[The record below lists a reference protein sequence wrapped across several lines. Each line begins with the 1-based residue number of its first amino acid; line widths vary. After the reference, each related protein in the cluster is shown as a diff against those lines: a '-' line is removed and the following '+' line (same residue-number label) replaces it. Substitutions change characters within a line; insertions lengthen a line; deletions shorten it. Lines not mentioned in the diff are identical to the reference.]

1 MANTLSNPNRINDYS
16 LAPSFAKGIPED
28 IFFIDSKTREMI
40 EMGMPEAT
48 ALKDSII
55 LSNTFTTQE
64 EKHDILT
71 SILANSASDGSL
83 TPNLELSSCP
93 EGCYSIL
100 DAYPKPKSIYKWFHV
115 AIPPLGPK
123 AFPGLSIGREL
134 AHNLYHSKRFLEELY
149 EAETLVEMAY
159 LSATE
164 LMNFLS
170 DLVGMEAQIREISSA
185 KLDHDRYVTINK
197 HLIGMLSPMQTY
209 LDRLY
214 DVNAKPINRESKKW
228 HYLDDGIKYSKS
240 KTLIS
245 LIKKARKE
253 LTAIWNIAKH
263 EQNLIHEIYPRIIS
277 RFKTEEVRQTISIA
291 AATSEDIMETL
302 CEIWSKFLR
311 VRHFILSTTYDL
323 SMQHRNQILDF
334 GLQYIEYLPDDEAQ
348 ILFSGDTPTNMTL
361 YWADSEIAPLFYY
374 PLDLDY
380 DDIRIDI
387 AAKYTDNPIDTTK
400 LTKDLSTLISSSVS
414 EAEED
419 FNNQEFASRYVE
431 IMKLQQ
437 IPRETSRGEPM
448 IPARLLR

>member
-1 MANTLSNPNRINDYS
+1 MTNTLSNPNRINDYS

-40 EMGMPEAT
+40 EMGIPEAT

-71 SILANSASDGSL
+71 SILENSASDGRS

-93 EGCYSIL
+93 NGCDSIL
-100 DAYPKPKSIYKWFHV
+100 DTYPNPRSIYKWFHV

-123 AFPGLSIGREL
+123 TFPGLSIGREL

-164 LMNFLS
+164 LMNFLP
-170 DLVGMEAQIREISSA
+170 DLGGMEAQIREMPSA

-263 EQNLIHEIYPRIIS
+263 KENLIYEIYPRIIS

-291 AATSEDIMETL
+291 AATNEDIMETL

-311 VRHFILSTTYDL
+311 VRHFILSNTYDL
-323 SMQHRNQILDF
+323 SMHHRNQILDF
-334 GLQYIEYLPDDEAQ
+334 GVQYREYLPDDEAQ
-348 ILFSGDTPTNMTL
+348 IMFSGDTPTNMTL
-361 YWADSEIAPLFYY
+361 YWADSEIAPPFYY
-374 PLDLDY
+374 PLNLDY

-387 AAKYTDNPIDTTK
+387 ALKYTDNPIDMTK
-400 LTKDLSTLISSSVS
+400 LTKDLSTLISPRVS
-414 EAEED
+414 DAEED
-419 FNNQEFASRYVE
+419 FYRHEFASRYVK
-431 IMKLQQ
+431 IMKLRQ

-448 IPARLLR
+448 IPARMLR

>member
-1 MANTLSNPNRINDYS
+1 
-16 LAPSFAKGIPED
+16 
-28 IFFIDSKTREMI
+28 
-40 EMGMPEAT
+40 MGMPEAT

-83 TPNLELSSCP
+83 TPNFELSSCP

-170 DLVGMEAQIREISSA
+170 DLVGMEAQIRETPSA

-214 DVNAKPINRESKKW
+214 DINAKPINRESKKW

-240 KTLIS
+240 KTFIS

-263 EQNLIHEIYPRIIS
+263 KENLIYEIYPRIIS

-348 ILFSGDTPTNMTL
+348 ILFSGYTPTNMTL

-400 LTKDLSTLISSSVS
+400 LTKDLSTLISSSAS

-431 IMKLQQ
+431 IMKLRQ